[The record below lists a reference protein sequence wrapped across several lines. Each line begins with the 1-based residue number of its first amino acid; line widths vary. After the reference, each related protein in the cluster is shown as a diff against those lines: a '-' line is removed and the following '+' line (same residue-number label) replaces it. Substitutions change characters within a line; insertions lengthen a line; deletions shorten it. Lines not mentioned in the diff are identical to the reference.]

1 VEYSWG
7 VAGPPD
13 HLLWVRYQP
22 EGSQRF
28 ECGRIDSSEN
38 GVVLHTVPRH
48 TALGLSAEKV
58 AFRSAQLPFRKSEQ
72 ILQVLP
78 QEAEESL
85 IEKREKP
92 QFAFTQSHHSNGEG
106 DPLTAIFYAVAEQE
120 QLQQQVD
127 EIEKRGVRGH
137 AYLIAEAGC
146 WPLLQQSGL
155 ISEHENILIVDGSAT
170 PPTLLSVEQGSLCG
184 VRAVAPASCS
194 RGAAS
199 VREELQWLIRS
210 QFRHGGPVDCL
221 VVLNGDEQLVWP
233 TEISSVG
240 KRLEPQLDE
249 LADDLDSWEYLRP
262 AGLAIVM
269 QASAKEQRKQLLDFR
284 SGALAGE
291 INWKEWLRPW
301 KAAAVVLLM
310 VAVVAVVQEGARYSV
325 LQERTQT
332 VSNTIKT
339 LFQTTLPNVPMVDP
353 LAQIRQ
359 AYQRISGS
367 GEEKPS
373 RRLGQWIA
381 LIQTTIPS
389 ETKVQWKQLQFEQ
402 GQLQLVGEVPSYDH
416 LDKVQAALKEAE
428 GVVEVVM
435 EKAQILTKSRHVQF
449 NLKVL

>member
-1 VEYSWG
+1 
-7 VAGPPD
+7 
-13 HLLWVRYQP
+13 
-22 EGSQRF
+22 
-28 ECGRIDSSEN
+28 
-38 GVVLHTVPRH
+38 
-48 TALGLSAEKV
+48 
-58 AFRSAQLPFRKSEQ
+58 
-72 ILQVLP
+72 
-78 QEAEESL
+78 
-85 IEKREKP
+85 
-92 QFAFTQSHHSNGEG
+92 
-106 DPLTAIFYAVAEQE
+106 
-120 QLQQQVD
+120 
-127 EIEKRGVRGH
+127 
-137 AYLIAEAGC
+137 
-146 WPLLQQSGL
+146 
-155 ISEHENILIVDGSAT
+155 
-170 PPTLLSVEQGSLCG
+170 
-184 VRAVAPASCS
+184 
-194 RGAAS
+194 
-199 VREELQWLIRS
+199 
-210 QFRHGGPVDCL
+210 
-221 VVLNGDEQLVWP
+221 
-233 TEISSVG
+233 
-240 KRLEPQLDE
+240 
-249 LADDLDSWEYLRP
+249 
-262 AGLAIVM
+262 
-269 QASAKEQRKQLLDFR
+269 
-284 SGALAGE
+284 
-291 INWKEWLRPW
+291 
-301 KAAAVVLLM
+301 VVLLM